1 MSEYI
6 EVIGGSRLQG
16 EVRVSGAK
24 NAVLPLLLASLL
36 TSEKCTFTNV
46 PNLDDVGLTVQL
58 LEYFGGHVDRRR
70 SQVEVT
76 VPRLV
81 AEEASYSLVKSL
93 RASFWVLA
101 PLLARGR
108 AARVALPGGDIIGAR
123 PVDIHLAGLEKMGA
137 DITVKHGVV
146 YATALGGLKP
156 AQIDLRF
163 PSVGATHQLLMAAAL
178 TPGTTVLR
186 GVARE
191 PEVIAVADMLSAM
204 GAAIEGAGSST
215 IVIHGREQ
223 LGGANVQVIGDRIEA
238 GTYLLAGAVTG
249 GELTVSGIS
258 PNYFGHF
265 LTILGEMGVSVN
277 CSTESISISATG
289 RLKAV
294 NVRTGPFPEFATDL
308 QPLLM
313 SALCLADGES
323 RVEESIYE
331 ARFRH
336 SAELMRMG
344 ASITI
349 DGRVAAIR
357 GVESLS
363 GAPVEA
369 HDIRAGA
376 GLVIAGLAA
385 HGMTQIHEPQHIR
398 RGYENLEDKLR
409 RVGARIGAK
418 LSDPEDYMFTGC

>member
-1 MSEYI
+1 VTEYI
-6 EVIGGSRLQG
+6 EIIGGASLNG
-16 EVRVSGAK
+16 EVQVSGAK

-36 TSEKCTFTNV
+36 TSERCEFTNV
-46 PNLDDVGLTVQL
+46 PNLDDVNLVVQI
-58 LEYFGGHVDRRR
+58 LEYFGGQVTHKKNHV
-70 SQVEVT
+70 SVA

-81 AEEASYSLVKSL
+81 AEEASYSLVKAL

-123 PVDIHLAGLEKMGA
+123 PVDIHLAGLEQMGA
-137 DITVKHGVV
+137 DIKVKHGVV

-156 AQIDLRF
+156 ATIDLRF

-178 TPGTTVLR
+178 TPGTTVLH

-191 PEVIAVADMLSAM
+191 PEVVALAQMLTQM
-204 GAAIEGAGSST
+204 GSDIEGAGSDT
-215 IVIHGREQ
+215 IIIRGREQ
-223 LGGANVQVIGDRIEA
+223 LGGATVNIIGDRIEA
-238 GTYLLAGAVTG
+238 GTYLIAGAVLG
-249 GELTVSGIS
+249 GKLKVSGID
-258 PNYFGHF
+258 PNFFGDF
-265 LTILGEMGVSVN
+265 TNILEAMGTSIEKGENSLTV
-277 CSTESISISATG
+277 APKG

-294 NVRTGPFPEFATDL
+294 NAKTGPFPQLATDL

-313 SALCLADGES
+313 TAMCLAEGES
-323 RVEESIYE
+323 TLEEGVYE

-336 SAELMRMG
+336 ASELIRMG
-344 ASITI
+344 AQIQI
-349 DGRVAAIR
+349 DGRVAKIH
-357 GVESLS
+357 GVEALS

-376 GLVIAGLAA
+376 ALVIAGLAA
-385 HGMTQIHEPQHIR
+385 QGMTQIHDPQHIR

-409 RVGARIGAK
+409 KVGARIGAK

>member
-1 MSEYI
+1 MAEYI
-6 EVIGGSRLQG
+6 EIIGGARLQG

-24 NAVLPLLLASLL
+24 NAVLPLLIASLL
-36 TSEKCTFTNV
+36 TSERCEFSNV
-46 PNLDDVGLTVQL
+46 PNLYDVNLTVQL
-58 LEYFGGHVDRRR
+58 LEYFGAEVDQRKNQI
-70 SQVEVT
+70 SVK

-81 AEEASYSLVKSL
+81 AEEASYSLVKAM

-123 PVDIHLAGLEKMGA
+123 PVDIHLAGLEQMGA
-137 DITVKHGVV
+137 EIKVKHGVV

-156 AQIDLRF
+156 ANIDMRF
-163 PSVGATHQLLMAAAL
+163 PSVGATHQLIMAAAL
-178 TPGTTVLR
+178 TPGTTVLK

-191 PEVIAVADMLSAM
+191 PEIIALAQMINGM
-204 GAAIEGAGSST
+204 GGDVEGAGSDT
-215 IVIHGREQ
+215 IIVRGREH
-223 LGGANVQVIGDRIEA
+223 LGAAKVEIIGDRIEA
-238 GTYLLAGAVTG
+238 GTYVLAGAIMG
-249 GELTVSGIS
+249 GKLTVSGFS
-258 PNYFGHF
+258 PSYFGKF
-265 LTILGEMGVSVN
+265 LDILGEMGVECELGENRLTV
-277 CSTESISISATG
+277 TTRG
-289 RLKAV
+289 RLKGIKA
-294 NVRTGPFPEFATDL
+294 RTAPFPELATDL

-313 SALCLADGES
+313 TALCLADGES
-323 RVEESIYE
+323 VIEEGVYE

-336 SAELMRMG
+336 ASELIRMG
-344 ASITI
+344 AKIQVEGQSATI
-349 DGRVAAIR
+349 H

-385 HGMTQIHEPQHIR
+385 QGVTQIHEPQHIR
-398 RGYENLEDKLR
+398 RGYESLEDKLR
-409 RVGARIGAK
+409 KVGAQIGAK

>member
-6 EVIGGSRLQG
+6 EVIGGSQLQG
-16 EVRVSGAK
+16 EIRVSGAK

-36 TSEKCTFTNV
+36 TSEKCIFTNV
-46 PNLDDVGLTVQL
+46 PNLDDVGLTTQI
-58 LEYFGGHVDRRR
+58 LEYFGGQVERLR
-70 SQVEVT
+70 SQVTVT

-163 PSVGATHQLLMAAAL
+163 PSVGATHQLVMAAAL

-191 PEVIAVADMLSAM
+191 PEVVAVANMMVAM
-204 GAAIEGAGSST
+204 GADIEGAGSDT
-215 IVIHGREQ
+215 IVIRGREQ
-223 LGGANVQVIGDRIEA
+223 LGGAHVAVIGDRIEA

-249 GELTVSGIS
+249 GSLKVSGIS
-258 PNYFGHF
+258 PSYFGHF
-265 LTILGEMGVSVN
+265 LTLLEEMGLAISTTDDSVSVV
-277 CSTESISISATG
+277 SSG
-289 RLKAV
+289 RLKPV
-294 NVRTGPFPEFATDL
+294 NARTGPFPEFATDL

-313 SALCLADGES
+313 TALCLADGES
-323 RVEESIYE
+323 QIEESIYE

-336 SAELMRMG
+336 AAELMRMG
-344 ASITI
+344 ASISI
-349 DGRVAAIR
+349 DGRTAKIKGVA
-357 GVESLS
+357 SFS

-385 HGMTQIHEPQHIR
+385 QGMTQIHEPQHIR

-409 RVGARIGAK
+409 KVGARIGAK